1 MFYTLSTPQVS
12 GKKNPR
18 SFHPGLLI
26 LFIKGVI
33 LNFQFHIIDRPADD
47 SALGDIF

>member
-1 MFYTLSTPQVS
+1 MFYKLSILQIY

-18 SFHPGLLI
+18 SFHQGLLI
-26 LFIKGVI
+26 LFIKEVI

-47 SALGDIF
+47 FALGDIF

>member
-1 MFYTLSTPQVS
+1 M
-12 GKKNPR
+12 
-18 SFHPGLLI
+18 
-26 LFIKGVI
+26 LFIKKVI